1 MSAEDG
7 EDQDM
12 QNPQSWNLYSYVQNN
27 PLANTDPDGHDCI
40 DTTNFSNDGTGNGG
54 DSLT

>member
-27 PLANTDPDGHDCI
+27 PLANTDPE
-40 DTTNFSNDGTGNGG
+40 DTTASIRLISRTMEP
-54 DSLT
+54 